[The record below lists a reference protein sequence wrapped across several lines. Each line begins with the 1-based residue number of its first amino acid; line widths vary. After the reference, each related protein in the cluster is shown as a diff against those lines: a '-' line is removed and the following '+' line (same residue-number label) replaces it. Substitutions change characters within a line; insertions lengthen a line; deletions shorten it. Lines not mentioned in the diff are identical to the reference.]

1 MLRTITCLVFACGF
15 GAWLHAVDP
24 LVSNVLAQQRDGTE
38 LVDITYTLADADS
51 ATVAVTIAISSD
63 GGATWTVPCTHATGA
78 VGAGVAPGADKAIVW
93 DAGADW
99 TGLWSEHMRVKVT
112 ADDPSEPPPDDE
124 FALILAGTN
133 SGSYL
138 DIGDYSLTV
147 NAFYMGRYEVT
158 KAKWDVVRTW
168 AASNGYTDL
177 PTGDGK
183 GPTHPVYNVNW
194 FDVVKWCNA
203 RSEMEGRSPAYYTTS
218 AKTTVYRME
227 DIELDDDCVNWAGG
241 YRLPTLNEWEYAARG
256 GLSSK
261 RFPWGDT
268 IDHTQ
273 ANYYGNPHQYDY
285 DLGYERYDTSYQVGE
300 IPFTSP
306 VGSFPANGYGLYD
319 MTGNLWEWNWF
330 PGFNRTPRPLR
341 GSSWND
347 SSYCGRVAYVFR
359 NVPGWRSY
367 IQGFR
372 LCTAGPG

>member
-1 MLRTITCLVFACGF
+1 
-15 GAWLHAVDP
+15 
-24 LVSNVLAQQRDGTE
+24 
-38 LVDITYTLADADS
+38 
-51 ATVAVTIAISSD
+51 
-63 GGATWTVPCTHATGA
+63 
-78 VGAGVAPGADKAIVW
+78 
-93 DAGADW
+93 
-99 TGLWSEHMRVKVT
+99 
-112 ADDPSEPPPDDE
+112 
-124 FALILAGTN
+124 
-133 SGSYL
+133 
-138 DIGDYSLTV
+138 
-147 NAFYMGRYEVT
+147 
-158 KAKWDVVRTW
+158 
-168 AASNGYTDL
+168 
-177 PTGDGK
+177 
-183 GPTHPVYNVNW
+183 
-194 FDVVKWCNA
+194 
-203 RSEMEGRSPAYYTTS
+203 
-218 AKTTVYRME
+218 ME